1 MTEKVTSL
9 SENAQGEAVDPG
21 RGNGFRKVRRWIKK
35 DYGCYLF
42 LLPVIFGF
50 FVFTAYPVLSSLLYS
65 FTNYNGVFFSKFG
78 AFNFAQLFDPSEF
91 GLFKDVAFSFGITFL
106 WALISIP
113 LGMVLSFLVALL
125 VNKEVKGVGVFRLL
139 YYMPTIIPG
148 IAISFIWADVF
159 REAGIANQFLAVLGL
174 PSSQWLEGEN
184 TALGTLVLTGVWG
197 IGGNVIM
204 WLAAL
209 RNIGPELY
217 EAASL
222 DGAGYFTK
230 LFRITIP
237 MCTPMIFYN
246 LINAFIAAMQ
256 AFDVYAMV
264 GRGPNDCLYFISI
277 RIYETAFGGSNQ
289 YGLACAMG
297 WLMFVVIA
305 ILTLILFKTNKWV
318 NYGEGE

>member
-1 MTEKVTSL
+1 MAEKIKTAARIA
-9 SENAQGEAVDPG
+9 ETGNNNPIRRQ
-21 RGNGFRKVRRWIKK
+21 NGFLKWLKR

-42 LLPVIFGF
+42 LTPIILGF
-50 FVFTAYPVLSSLLYS
+50 FVFTVYPVLSSLLYS
-65 FTNYNGVFFSKFG
+65 FTDYNGVFFTKIG
-78 AFNFAQLFDPSEF
+78 AFNFQKLFDPSIY
-91 GLFKDVAFSFGITFL
+91 GLFKGVSYSFGITFL

-113 LGMVLSFLVALL
+113 LGMVLSFMVALL

-139 YYMPTIIPG
+139 YFMPTIIPG
-148 IAISFIWADVF
+148 IAMSFVWADVF
-159 REAGIANQFLAVLGL
+159 REAGIANQFITALGFA
-174 PSSQWLEGEN
+174 PSKFLEGEN
-184 TALGTLVLTGVWG
+184 TALATLILTGVWG
-197 IGGNVIM
+197 IGGNIIM

-230 LFRITIP
+230 LFRITVP
-237 MCTPMIFYN
+237 MSTPMIFYN

-297 WLMFVVIA
+297 WLMFAVIA
-305 ILTLILFKTNKWV
+305 ALTLVMFKTSKWV

>member
-1 MTEKVTSL
+1 MLEKVQTVAKPRAGSAGGP
-9 SENAQGEAVDPG
+9 NH
-21 RGNGFRKVRRWIKK
+21 GNKFFKWLKK

-42 LLPVIFGF
+42 LLPVILGF
-50 FVFTAYPVLSSLLYS
+50 FIFTVYPVISSLLYS
-65 FTNYNGVFFSKFG
+65 FTDYNGIFFSKIG
-78 AFNFAQLFDPSEF
+78 AFNFAKLFDPSEN
-91 GLFKDVAFSFGITFL
+91 GLFKGVAFSFGITFL
-106 WALISIP
+106 WAIISIP
-113 LGMVLSFLVALL
+113 LGMVLSFMVALL
-125 VNKEVKGVGVFRLL
+125 VNREVKGVGVFRLL

-148 IAISFIWADVF
+148 IAMSFIWADVF
-159 REAGIANQFLAVLGL
+159 REAGLANQLLLTLGL
-174 PSSQWLEGEN
+174 PTSKFLEGEN
-184 TALGTLVLTGVWG
+184 TALATLILTGVWG
-197 IGGNVIM
+197 IGGNIIM

-237 MCTPMIFYN
+237 MSTPMIFYN
-246 LINAFIAAMQ
+246 LINALIAAMQ

-289 YGLACAMG
+289 YGLACSLG
-297 WLMFVVIA
+297 WLMFIVIA
-305 ILTLILFKTNKWV
+305 ALTLVMFKTNKWV